1 MAAHRAPR
9 PCPKPGSAPRCHDA
23 RHHFI
28 VLHTCRGTSLPALHH
43 CRPAASQA
51 TPYALNQAKI
61 ALSTAAAATVPSSQS
76 SIRRQLRRPAHPLL
90 KPSPGQIPLEGD
102 RLHGGPRVPSWE
114 AFGRRPSARADRS
127 PRAGIR
133 NPSPKRTI
141 SASVWGSRGQR
152 ITPVRTRSCC
162 AIAPIGNLI
171 GSFRVRGR
179 SRCEHLVWPLRSDH
193 VGFTLSRF
201 RILCSGAS
209 KRVRASQRGR
219 IWSGIDRYPD
229 ARLILPVSTAVSV
242 ATVLTTLSSGGFC
255 TRE

>member
-1 MAAHRAPR
+1 M
-9 PCPKPGSAPRCHDA
+9 
-23 RHHFI
+23 
-28 VLHTCRGTSLPALHH
+28 
-43 CRPAASQA
+43 
-51 TPYALNQAKI
+51 PYAVDQAEI
-61 ALSTAAAATVPSSQS
+61 ALSTAAVAPNSPPRS
-76 SIRRQLRRPAHPLL
+76 SIRRRLRRPAHPQRR
-90 KPSPGQIPLEGD
+90 PPHRQIPIV
-102 RLHGGPRVPSWE
+102 RQPVTRPPRVPSWE

-152 ITPVRTRSCC
+152 ITPVRTRSCS